1 MPELT
6 IIIPAC
12 NEELSLGQTVDRLQE
27 SVKLD
32 YEIVIVNDHSTDKTK
47 EAALALADKYKNIR
61 VVDNLGPGSFVN
73 ALVRGIGNCK
83 SDYFVPV
90 MADLCDDPAT
100 INAMYARIRE
110 GYDIVV
116 GSRYI
121 SGGERIGGSCWK
133 AFFSNFVGNTLN
145 CLIGI
150 PTRDVPNAFKMYRRS
165 IMEGIEIKARGFE
178 VSAEIPL
185 KAYFLGARIAEVPTV
200 WRERE
205 AGKSHFKLFKMGSRY
220 IPLYLWAI
228 WRGIGFRLCRFFR

>member
-47 EAALALADKYKNIR
+47 ETALALAAKYKNIR
-61 VVDNLGPGSFVN
+61 VVDNQGAGSFVN
-73 ALVRGIGNCK
+73 ALVCGIGNCQ
-83 SDYFVPV
+83 SPYFVPV

-100 INAMYARIRE
+100 INAMSAKIRE

-121 SGGERIGGSCWK
+121 SGGERIGGSAWK
-133 AFFSNFVGNTLN
+133 AFFSNFVGNTLYS
-145 CLIGI
+145 LIGI
-150 PTRDVPNAFKMYRRS
+150 PTRDVPNAFKMYRRG
-165 IMEGIEIKARGFE
+165 IMEGIEIQSRGFE

-185 KAYFLGARIAEVPTV
+185 KAYFRGARIAEVPTV
-200 WRERE
+200 WKERE
-205 AGKSHFKLFKMGSRY
+205 AGKSHFRLFKMGARY
-220 IPLYLWAI
+220 IPLYLWAV
-228 WRGIGFRLCRFFR
+228 WRGIWFRVCRFFQ